1 MDLTALGSCL
11 ASSSCFVTQVTAGLI
26 SGFLLF
32 LVAAGLTLIFGVL
45 GFVNFMHGSF
55 YMFGAYFA
63 YTGYVLTGSYVAAVF
78 AGVLGVALLGALLE
92 TAIIRRIYNADVLL
106 QILVCYALILI
117 FDDLVGLI
125 WGDEF
130 LSMGMPS
137 AFQRAP
143 FFVFGAVVPMFYL
156 VLTSVA
162 LLMAIGIG
170 VLIQKTRY
178 GKIVRALADN
188 SGMVGALGVNTRV
201 VYVSIFSLGALLAG
215 SAGALAAPVRSLTAG
230 MGFSILIES
239 FIVTVIG
246 GMGSVAGALISAL
259 LIGFVRSFGSVG
271 FPLFTEGLIF
281 LIMIAVLVLRPQ
293 GLFGRQLREL

>member
-1 MDLTALGSCL
+1 VDLSALGNCVAAPACL
-11 ASSSCFVTQVTAGLI
+11 VTQVTAGLI

-63 YTGYVLTGSYVAAVF
+63 YTAYAVTGSYIAAVL
-78 AGVLGVALLGALLE
+78 AGAIGAAALGIVIE
-92 TAIIRRIYNADVLL
+92 TVIVRRIYSADVLL
-106 QILVCYALILI
+106 QILVCYAFILI
-117 FDDLVGLI
+117 FDDLVAI
-125 WGDEF
+125 VWGDEF

-137 AFQRAP
+137 VFQRAP
-143 FFVFGAVVPMFYL
+143 FFLFGGVIPPFYVVL
-156 VLTSVA
+156 VAVA
-162 LLMAIGIG
+162 LGMAIGIG
-170 VLIQKTRY
+170 ILMQRTRY

-188 SGMVGALGVNTRV
+188 ASMVGALGINTRF
-201 VYVSIFSLGALLAG
+201 VYVSVFTLGALLAG
-215 SAGALAAPVRSLTAG
+215 SAGALAAPVRSMTAG

-246 GMGSVAGALISAL
+246 GMGSIAGALIAAL

-293 GLFGRQLREL
+293 GLLGRQVREL

>member
-1 MDLTALGSCL
+1 VDLSALGICATTPSCV
-11 ASSSCFVTQVTAGLI
+11 VTQVAAGLI

-63 YTGYVLTGSYVAAVF
+63 YTAYAATGSYVAAVIGG
-78 AGVLGVALLGALLE
+78 AVGAAVLGAVLE
-92 TAIIRRIYNADVLL
+92 TAVVRRIYSADVLL
-106 QILVCYALILI
+106 QILVCYAFILI
-117 FDDLVGLI
+117 FDDVAGLI

-137 AFQRAP
+137 AFKRAP
-143 FFVFGAVVPMFYL
+143 IFLFGGVVPPFYL
-156 VLTSVA
+156 FLICAALVVAIGIA
-162 LLMAIGIG
+162 LLM
-170 VLIQKTRY
+170 QKTRY
-178 GKIVRALADN
+178 GKIVRALADKP
-188 SGMVGALGVNTRV
+188 SMVAALGINTRL
-201 VYVSIFSLGALLAG
+201 VYASLFALGAMLAG
-215 SAGALAAPVRSLTAG
+215 SAGALAAPVRSMTAG
-230 MGFSILIES
+230 MGFGILIES

-246 GMGSVAGALISAL
+246 GMGSIAGALIAAL
-259 LIGFVRSFGSVG
+259 MIGFVRSFGSIG

-293 GLFGRQLREL
+293 GLFGRQVREL